1 MADKEGNLK
10 TGTET
15 EEVVNIRL
23 VIQFNKKLQSSKRQE
38 EDSAKGGVL
47 ERVREASSKPELPSL
62 AL

>member
-1 MADKEGNLK
+1 MADKEGSLK

-23 VIQFNKKLQSSKRQE
+23 VIRFNKKLKSSKRQE
-38 EDSAKGGVL
+38 EDSAKSGVL